1 MTRVVTRRGS
11 TPGSWD
17 VGGTSVP
24 TPSAG
29 CRQKGGGSSVAYW
42 IDFAL
47 MQILRGLS
55 SSFRHGNQ
63 CWIQDS
69 TTRCQSLHIIAPSVY
84 RVIYSLFWGRWSRWP
99 RGQGGET
106 CKSTIMKYLKW
117 MHFFVFLNTPLM
129 YADKKSALKEPVEG
143 EDESF
148 SIAEHVQKGIQP
160 GGGRSRTTSS
170 YCQHFQTQASWTPSE
185 RVSSW
190 AQRALWQERCC
201 VFCIYLFKYT
211 VNILLII

>member
-1 MTRVVTRRGS
+1 MSKFTHHRSLCVSRDIFSVLREMEQVTTGTRR
-11 TPGSWD
+11 
-17 VGGTSVP
+17 
-24 TPSAG
+24 
-29 CRQKGGGSSVAYW
+29 RN
-42 IDFAL
+42 
-47 MQILRGLS
+47 MQVHNHEISQMNAFLS
-55 SSFRHGNQ
+55 KH
-63 CWIQDS
+63 
-69 TTRCQSLHIIAPSVY
+69 
-84 RVIYSLFWGRWSRWP
+84 
-99 RGQGGET
+99 
-106 CKSTIMKYLKW
+106 
-117 MHFFVFLNTPLM
+117 VFLNTPLM